1 MRRKATLAD
10 LDPHQQLLNH
20 FASIGL
26 ANESE
31 YRCWCDANGFSR
43 CLQKRTKEPEREL
56 AYAVRA
62 RTKPLLDQRRREQRN
77 PMQVLASI
85 CRGEITSNELNQ
97 PHLARFAN
105 RLSSCNQANST
116 QRVDTDELVRLL
128 NHLHRVRAK
137 FLDGSPL
144 EPRLGASDGNTGLE
158 ALVLVT
164 AHRNSWIRE
173 IQDWQPKSRSSRRQF
188 ASLLRHLFV
197 RYDDM
202 PAFFDTAWLTGN
214 DRESRSPRAW
224 YAHVGS
230 GKNLCQ
236 CSLPIPYTKKM
247 AHYFMRAPKDCSIN
261 QAIRWGQIH
270 ALGGNE
276 RLTRAFFGTRLCEE
290 FRHEEFWSTV
300 IQWFISQPML
310 DTAHIAPIV
319 DYIRHQRFEPQPM
332 IVGGRVEGYE
342 PAEPKLTMRGRS
354 VESLLRRV
362 QQWHQRLAKDN
373 SIQICQWKP
382 SQIES
387 FDFIEGSQEGENQK
401 RWTIRE
407 LLSTKALFV
416 EGRQLKH
423 CVASYAASCAHGR
436 SSIWTMELHSNQEL
450 QKLLTIEVR
459 TQDSTICQI
468 RGKCNRL
475 ATEKER
481 LVVQRWATKAGLRL
495 ASYV

>member
-20 FASIGL
+20 IASIGL

-43 CLQKRTKEPEREL
+43 RLQKRTKEREREL
-56 AYAVRA
+56 AHAVRA

-77 PMQVLASI
+77 PLQVLAAI
-85 CRGEITSNELNQ
+85 CRGEIAATELTQ
-97 PHLARFAN
+97 PHLARFAY
-105 RLSSCNQANST
+105 RLKSCNQAHST
-116 QRVDTDELVRLL
+116 QRVDTDNLVRLL
-128 NHLHRVRAK
+128 NHLQRTRAK

-144 EPRLGASDGNTGLE
+144 EPSLGATEGNTGLE
-158 ALVLVT
+158 ALVLIA
-164 AHRNSWIRE
+164 AHRHSWIRE
-173 IQDWQPKSRSSRRQF
+173 IDDWQPKSRSSRRQF

-202 PAFFDTAWLTGN
+202 PAFFDGVWLAGD
-214 DRESRSPRAW
+214 DRESRSQRAW
-224 YAHVGS
+224 YVHVGA

-236 CSLPIPYTKKM
+236 CDLPISYTKKM
-247 AHYFMRAPKDCSIN
+247 AHHFMRAPKDCSIN
-261 QAIRWGQIH
+261 QALRWGQIH

-276 RLTRAFFGTRLCEE
+276 RLTRAIFGTRLCDG
-290 FRHEEFWSTV
+290 FRHEDFWSTV
-300 IQWFISQPML
+300 IQWFVSQPML
-310 DTAHIAPIV
+310 DPVHIAPIV
-319 DYIRHQRFEPQPM
+319 DYIRHQRFEPQPL
-332 IVGGRVEGYE
+332 IVGGRVEGHG
-342 PAEPKLTMRGRS
+342 PAEPNLTMRGRS
-354 VESLLRRV
+354 GESLLRRV
-362 QQWHQRLAKDN
+362 QQWHQRLARDN
-373 SIQICQWKP
+373 TIQICQWKP
-382 SQIES
+382 SVIDS
-387 FDFIEGSQEGENQK
+387 FDFIEGSEESGNQK

-423 CVASYAASCAHGR
+423 CVASYATSCAHGR
-436 SSIWTMELHSNQEL
+436 CSIWTMELHAEHEL

-459 TQDSTICQI
+459 SQDLTICQI
-468 RGKCNRL
+468 RGKFNRL

-481 LVVQRWATKAGLRL
+481 QVIQRWATKAGLRL